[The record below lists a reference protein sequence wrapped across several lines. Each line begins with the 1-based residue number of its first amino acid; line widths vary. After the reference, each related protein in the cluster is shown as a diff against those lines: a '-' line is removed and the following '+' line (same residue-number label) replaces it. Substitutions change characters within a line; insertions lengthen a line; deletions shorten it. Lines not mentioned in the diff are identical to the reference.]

1 MSYLYQLIFYR
12 PVLNLLVFFYETI
25 SGHDFGVAIILV
37 TLLIRLVL
45 YPLFHKSAKH
55 QMVIQRLQPKIREIQ
70 KTHKDNKEKQSQA
83 LMDLYKEHGVNPF
96 LSFILLL
103 VQLPILIALYQI
115 ILSGLSPAGFHGLYS
130 FMNAPQALNT
140 LFLGIIDLKQRS
152 LVLVVI
158 AAIAQYFQARVA
170 IYRSPDHVPSQ
181 AEKMARQ
188 MAFIGPLVTI
198 FIFYSLP
205 AAVGLY
211 WIASSVF
218 SIIQQLVVNQHL
230 KKIYGE

>member
-1 MSYLYQLIFYR
+1 MLYLYQVIFYR

-25 SGHDFGVAIILV
+25 AGHDFGVAIILV

-45 YPLFHKSAKH
+45 FPLFHKSAKH
-55 QMVIQRLQPKIREIQ
+55 QMILQRLQPKIREIQ
-70 KTHKDNKEKQSQA
+70 KTHKDDKEKQSQA

-115 ILSGLSPAGFHGLYS
+115 ILSGLSAGGFHGLYS
-130 FMNAPQALNT
+130 FIITPPVLNT
-140 LFLGIIDLKQRS
+140 LFLHIVNLRQRS
-152 LVLVVI
+152 LILVII
-158 AAIAQYFQARVA
+158 AAIAQYAQAKLA
-170 IYRSPDHVPSQ
+170 IYQAPGHVLSP

-188 MAFIGPLVTI
+188 MVFIGPLVTI
-198 FIFYSLP
+198 FVFYALP

-218 SIIQQLVVNQHL
+218 SIIQQLIVNRHL